1 MVDMDGVEVEEVVVV
16 GEVRNTYRF
25 QYINLAIR

>member
-1 MVDMDGVEVEEVVVV
+1 MVDMEWKWEEVVVV

-25 QYINLAIR
+25 QYINLTIR